1 MENELLLGMRKHL
14 PLFIVLIVLL
24 TASGA
29 DAEDTIFN
37 STTAIKDG
45 FVRLGNEA
53 VDVVA
58 TPFDVKGYGLVG
70 TLATAGAVGL
80 TYVFDDD
87 IRDKLR
93 GVRGGTLETATD
105 VGDIIGNPF
114 VHLGVAGVVYGGG
127 VVAGSPKWRETG
139 EMLGEA
145 ALLADAASFVLKQA
159 IGRSRPSETGD
170 KGSFRPFQFKSDYD
184 SMPSMHTASSF
195 AMASVMASTSENYAV
210 KALYYSVAAFVGFS
224 RMYQDK
230 HWASD
235 VVLGAAIG
243 ELCGRVV
250 TTYHASHRK
259 IALVPM
265 MSGDSASLALVGSWQ

>member
-1 MENELLLGMRKHL
+1 MYRKKGARLLLSV
-14 PLFIVLIVLL
+14 VLGAFLL
-24 TASGA
+24 APCA
-29 DAEDTIFN
+29 EAEDNIFN

-45 FVRLGNEA
+45 FVHLGNEA
-53 VDVVA
+53 VDVVT
-58 TPFDVKGYGLVG
+58 TPIDVRGYGLIG

-80 TYVFDDD
+80 TFVFDDD
-87 IRDKLR
+87 IRDKLQ
-93 GVRGGTLETATD
+93 GTKSGALETATD
-105 VGDIIGNPF
+105 VGGIIGNPF

-127 VVAGSPKWRETG
+127 LLAGSPKWRETG

-159 IGRSRPSETGD
+159 MGRSRPSETGD

-250 TTYHASHRK
+250 TKYHASHSK
-259 IALVPM
+259 FALVPM

>member
-1 MENELLLGMRKHL
+1 MLLGMRKHL

>member
-1 MENELLLGMRKHL
+1 MGARLLLSVVFGA
-14 PLFIVLIVLL
+14 FLL
-24 TASGA
+24 APCA
-29 DAEDTIFN
+29 EAEDNIFN

-58 TPFDVKGYGLVG
+58 TPIDVKGYGLIG

-87 IRDKLR
+87 IRDKLQ
-93 GVRGGTLETATD
+93 GTKSGALETATD

-114 VHLGVAGVVYGGG
+114 VHIGVAGVVYGGG
-127 VVAGSPKWRETG
+127 VLAGSTKWRETG

-145 ALLADAASFVLKQA
+145 ALLADAATFVLKQA

-170 KGSFRPFQFKSDYD
+170 KGSFRPFQFKSDFD

-195 AMASVMASTSENYAV
+195 AMASVMASTSENYLV
-210 KALYYSVAAFVGFS
+210 KAIYYSVATFVGFS

-250 TTYHASHRK
+250 TSYHASHRK

>member
-1 MENELLLGMRKHL
+1 MEYMLLSGMGKLL
-14 PLFIVLIVLL
+14 PLWMVLIVLL
-24 TASGA
+24 SAPGA
-29 DAEDTIFN
+29 KAEGTVFN

-58 TPFDVKGYGLVG
+58 TPFDVKDYGLIG

-93 GVRGGTLETATD
+93 GLRGGTLETATD
-105 VGDIIGNPF
+105 VGEIIGNPF

-127 VVAGSPKWRETG
+127 VLAGSPKWRETG

-145 ALLADAASFVLKQA
+145 ALLADAATFVLKHA
-159 IGRSRPSETGD
+159 IGRRRPSETGD

-210 KALYYSVAAFVGFS
+210 KALYYSAAAFVGFS

-243 ELCGRVV
+243 ELCARVV
-250 TTYHASHRK
+250 TRFHASHSK
-259 IALVPM
+259 IAIAPM
-265 MSGDSASLALVGSWQ
+265 VSGDSASIALVGSW